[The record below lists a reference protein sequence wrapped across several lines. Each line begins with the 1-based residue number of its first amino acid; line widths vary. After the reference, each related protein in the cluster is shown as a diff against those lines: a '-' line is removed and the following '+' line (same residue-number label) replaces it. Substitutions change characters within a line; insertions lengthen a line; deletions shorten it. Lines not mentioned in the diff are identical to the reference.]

1 MQFFFPRRLTTAG
14 SILSKDDWLP
24 AVFWSKMID
33 SPQYFF
39 QWLTHSS
46 ILSKYDW
53 LTALFCLNKIDSPQ
67 YFAPRRLTPRSIL
80 SKDNWLAAVL
90 CPKKIDSLQYFAPR
104 RLDPVLT
111 LTHTK
116 KSSLIF
122 LKSSEIIAFGPR
134 SPKPLEYVWYNFSLP
149 KYEMFSIF
157 SFFNSAWIFDK

>member
-1 MQFFFPRRLTTAG
+1 MTPC
-14 SILSKDDWLP
+14 SILFKDDWLTT
-24 AVFWSKMID
+24 VF
-33 SPQYFF
+33 FF
-39 QWLTHSS
+39 QWLTHSSNLCKDDWFTAIFFPLTHSS

-90 CPKKIDSLQYFAPR
+90 CPKKIDSLQYFALR